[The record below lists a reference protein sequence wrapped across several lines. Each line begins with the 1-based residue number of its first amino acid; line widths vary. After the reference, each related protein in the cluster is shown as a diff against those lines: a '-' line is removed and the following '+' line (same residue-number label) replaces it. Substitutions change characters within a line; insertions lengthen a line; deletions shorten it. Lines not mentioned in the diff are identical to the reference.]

1 MTGRIEPRLLLLA
14 LVASGCASVAPMDV
28 ALHQSAPP
36 SSIRVGVDTFAFAN
50 ESRSK
55 NAGKP
60 DLYANY
66 CFVMTRGVVQFHRFA
81 RFEPAAPRLGPEA
94 YTARVRQVVARA
106 PWGDAL
112 PPDDR
117 VVIPGYASL
126 FEFSRDQ
133 EAAVKAGLVGR
144 FWTWVHW
151 TNWRVAFP
159 VPRSQQE
166 RVARETLVELGAGR
180 PVQLLVT
187 NLPTWELNHSVVAYG
202 YTVNPDGNVEFAVY
216 DPNDPSTPGRITFD
230 RAERRFVATRVFD
243 TRPGPIRAFRMYYW
257 ALL

>member
-1 MTGRIEPRLLLLA
+1 MRASGRLLLLA
-14 LVASGCASVAPMDV
+14 LVVSGCASVAPLDV
-28 ALHQSAPP
+28 ALRQSAPSP
-36 SSIRVGVDTFAFAN
+36 PIRFGVDTFAFPN

-81 RFEPAAPRLGPEA
+81 RFDPAAPKLGPEA

-106 PWGDAL
+106 PWQEAL

-117 VVIPGYASL
+117 VVVPGYASL

-133 EAAVKAGLVGR
+133 EAAVKAGLGSR
-144 FWTWVHW
+144 FWTLVHW
-151 TNWRVAFP
+151 TNWRVTFP
-159 VPRSQQE
+159 FPRWQQE
-166 RVARETLVELGAGR
+166 RVARETLIELGAGR
-180 PVQLLVT
+180 PVQFLVT
-187 NLPTWELNHSVVAYG
+187 NFPTWELNHSVVAYG
-202 YTVNPDGNVEFAVY
+202 YTVNGDGNVQFVVY
-216 DPNDPSTPGRITFD
+216 DPNEPSAPGHITFD
-230 RAERRFVATRVFD
+230 RTERRFVATRVFD
-243 TRPGPIRAFRMYYW
+243 TRPGPIRAFRMHYW